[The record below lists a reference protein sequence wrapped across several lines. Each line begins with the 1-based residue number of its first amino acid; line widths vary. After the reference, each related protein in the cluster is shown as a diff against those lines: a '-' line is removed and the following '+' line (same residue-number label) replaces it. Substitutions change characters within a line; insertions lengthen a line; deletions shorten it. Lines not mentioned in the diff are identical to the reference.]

1 MLSNSALTLLFFLSG
16 TSALIY
22 EVLWLKE
29 LGLLFGNT
37 SQAMA
42 ATLTAFFLGLALGA
56 KFWGQRAGQFHNP
69 LKGYAGLEFG
79 IALSALGYFAL
90 LKIYAWIYPVLF
102 ECCGQSAGLFLGLKF
117 VLAILILTPPA
128 FFMGGTLPVI
138 TSVIASD
145 DGFKSHVAFL
155 YSINTLGAVV
165 GVLLA
170 GFYLP
175 PLIGYRWCYA
185 LAMLI
190 SVGVGLIAL
199 ALSKNR
205 DFNQVASS
213 AVTDSSHEVLHF
225 RTFNQ
230 FSFLSGL
237 LLLGLQ
243 VLWGRMFSQVLQ
255 NSVYTFSIVL
265 MVFLFCLALG
275 GFLARLLMKSRFDPG
290 FSLLSVL
297 LVGGLWVSA
306 TPFLFVMWTDQ
317 LRYISSDFGWGA
329 YLWRVT
335 ELALIVMGPP
345 VLIVGIVFPLL
356 MGIAGTGKQYSQSIG
371 RLVSN
376 NTLGAIAG
384 SLLAGFVMLDLIGLW
399 ASIRFFAVVYL
410 LMGLYWYQ
418 CLRIDHRFV
427 QLFLLMAILLT
438 VSVFD
443 TAKLPVVSVDP
454 INEDESLM
462 AYWESSAG
470 TVGVI
475 KQGENLKLKVN
486 NHYTLGGT
494 ASLSLE
500 QFLGYM
506 PLYLHE
512 HPRDIYMLG
521 LGTGISAGGALNY
534 PIRSLIVTELLNGVI
549 LAADSFFGPYTQDL
563 FYDPRV
569 RILNEDGRHFLRATS
584 KKFDVIISDLFVP
597 WEAGTGGL
605 YAVEHYQAVAEHLE
619 EKGLFM
625 QWLPAYQLSRTD
637 FEVIARTL
645 QAVFPQVTVWRADF
659 SALRPVIGLLGHKTA
674 QSLPVSAQLF
684 QHDKEDLLQYYIGD
698 LSSLEHELA
707 EVAINSDDHPLIE
720 FGAPIR
726 QRLIKSGKEHWL
738 VGSELIEVMQKLNNE
753 RDSYLSRIPEHL
765 QSYPRAGLHRHSS
778 EVFKYEGRLNAAQDE
793 MFKYEKLTGRSD

>member
-1 MLSNSALTLLFFLSG
+1 MLRNTSLTLLFFLSG

-56 KFWGQRAGQFHNP
+56 KFWGQRAGQFLNP
-69 LKGYAGLEFG
+69 LKVYAGLELG

-90 LKIYAWIYPVLF
+90 LKSYTWIYPALF

-128 FFMGGTLPVI
+128 FFMGGTLPLI

-145 DGFKSHVAFL
+145 VDYKSHVAFL
-155 YSINTLGAVV
+155 YGINTLGAVI

-175 PLIGYRWCYA
+175 PLIGYLWCYA

-205 DFNQVASS
+205 DFKPADSAEKHSS
-213 AVTDSSHEVLHF
+213 YEVLHF

-230 FSFLSGL
+230 FAFLSGL

-275 GFLARLLMKSRFDPG
+275 GFIARLLLKSRLDPG
-290 FSLLSVL
+290 FSLLSAL
-297 LVGGLWVSA
+297 LAGGLWVSA

-317 LRYISSDFGWGA
+317 MRYISSDFGWGA
-329 YLWRVT
+329 YVWRVA
-335 ELALIVMGPP
+335 ELALVVMGPP

-356 MGIAGTGKQYSQSIG
+356 MGMAVGGKRNSQSIG
-371 RLVSN
+371 RLVSS

-384 SLLAGFVMLDLIGLW
+384 SLLAGFVMFDLIGLW

-418 CLRIDHRFV
+418 CLKLNHRLI
-427 QLFLLMAILLT
+427 QLFTLTAILLT

-470 TVGVI
+470 TVGVV

-494 ASLSLE
+494 ASMSLE

-512 HPRDIYMLG
+512 YPRDIYMLG
-521 LGTGISAGGALNY
+521 LGTGISAGGALTY
-534 PIRSLIVTELLNGVI
+534 PVRSLIVTELLKGVI
-549 LAADSFFGPYTQDL
+549 QAADSFFGPYTQDL

-605 YAVEHYQAVAEHLE
+605 YAVEHFKAVAEHLE

-637 FEVIARTL
+637 FEMIARTL
-645 QAVFPQVTVWRADF
+645 QVVFPQVTVWRADF
-659 SALRPVIGLLGHKTA
+659 SAQRPVIGLLGHKTSQA
-674 QSLPVSAQLF
+674 LPASAQLF
-684 QHDKEDLLQYYIGD
+684 QNDKEDLLQYYVGD

-707 EVAINSDDHPLIE
+707 EVAINSDDHPHIE
-720 FGAPIR
+720 FTAPIR
-726 QRLIKSGKEHWL
+726 QRLIKSGKEQWL
-738 VGSELIEVMQKLNNE
+738 VGIELIEVMQKLNNGQ
-753 RDSYLSRIPEHL
+753 DFYLSQIPDHL
-765 QSYPRAGLHRHSS
+765 QSYPRAGLHRHSA
-778 EVFKYEGRLNAAQDE
+778 EVFRYEGRLNAAEDE
-793 MFKYEKLTGRSD
+793 MLKYEKLIGRKN

>member
-1 MLSNSALTLLFFLSG
+1 MLRNSALTLLFFLSG
-16 TSALIY
+16 TAALIY

-56 KFWGQRAGQFHNP
+56 KFWGQRAGQFNSS
-69 LKGYAGLEFG
+69 LKSYAGLELG
-79 IALSALGYFAL
+79 IAFFALGYFVL
-90 LKIYAWIYPVLF
+90 LKIYTWIYPILF
-102 ECCGQSAGLFLGLKF
+102 ECCGQSAALFLGLKF
-117 VLAILILTPPA
+117 ILAILILTPPA

-145 DGFKSHVAFL
+145 FGFKSHVAFL
-155 YSINTLGAVV
+155 YGINTLGAVV

-199 ALSKNR
+199 ALSKHR
-205 DFNQVASS
+205 HFNQPGS
-213 AVTDSSHEVLHF
+213 AKTHSLHEVLHF
-225 RTFNQ
+225 STFTQ
-230 FSFLSGL
+230 FAFLSGF
-237 LLLGLQ
+237 LLLGLH

-275 GFLARLLMKSRFDPG
+275 GFIARQLLKSRFDPG
-290 FSLLSVL
+290 FSLLSAL
-297 LVGGLWVSA
+297 LAGGLWVSA
-306 TPFLFVMWTDQ
+306 TPFVFMMWTDQ
-317 LRYISSDFGWGA
+317 LRYISSDFGWGG
-329 YLWRVT
+329 YVWRVA
-335 ELALIVMGPP
+335 ELALVVMGPP

-356 MGIAGTGKQYSQSIG
+356 MGMAGGEKQSSQLIG
-371 RLVSN
+371 RLVSS
-376 NTLGAIAG
+376 NTVGAIAG
-384 SLLAGFVMLDLIGLW
+384 SLLAGFVMLDLMGLW

-418 CLRIDHRFV
+418 RLKIEHHFV
-427 QLFLLMAILLT
+427 QLFTLAAIALT

-470 TVGVI
+470 TVAVV
-475 KQGENLKLKVN
+475 KQGEQLKLKVN

-494 ASLSLE
+494 ASMPLE

-521 LGTGISAGGALNY
+521 LGTGISAGGTLNY
-534 PIRSLIVTELLNGVI
+534 PIHSLIVTELLSGVI
-549 LAADSFFGPYTQDL
+549 QAADSFFGPYTQNL

-569 RILNEDGRHFLRATS
+569 QILNEDGRHFLRATS

-597 WEAGTGGL
+597 WEAGTGSL
-605 YAVEHYQAVAEHLE
+605 YAVEHYQAVAGRLDDN
-619 EKGLFM
+619 GLFM

-645 QAVFPQVTVWRADF
+645 QVVFPQVTVWRADF
-659 SALRPVIGLLGHKTA
+659 SALRPVIGLLGHKTS
-674 QSLPVSAQLF
+674 QSLSSSAQLF
-684 QHDKEDLLQYYIGD
+684 QHDKEHLLHYYVGD
-698 LSSLEHELA
+698 LSSIKNDLSKL
-707 EVAINSDDHPLIE
+707 AINSDDHPLIE
-720 FGAPIR
+720 FAAPIR

-738 VGSELIEVMQKLNNE
+738 VGVELIDVMQKLNNGQ
-753 RDSYLSRIPEHL
+753 DAYLSQIPEHL
-765 QSYPRAGLHRHSS
+765 KSYPRAGLHRHSA

-793 MFKYEKLTGRSD
+793 MIKYESLTGRGD